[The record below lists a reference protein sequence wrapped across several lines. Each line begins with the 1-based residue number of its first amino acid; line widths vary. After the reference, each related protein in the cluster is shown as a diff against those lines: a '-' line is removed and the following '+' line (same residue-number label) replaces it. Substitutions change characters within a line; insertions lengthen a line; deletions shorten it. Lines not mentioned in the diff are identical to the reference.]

1 MFENSLKIVNCK
13 LIIPLLVVLVFVLS
27 PKAVDAAL
35 LINRPLYI
43 GLTSGLVGYWSF
55 DGPDVAGIPSTA
67 TTPGTVY
74 DRSGNGNNGLYWNAT
89 GTPPAIGRI
98 GQALEF
104 KGAPTRTYVKVSN
117 FCSQISNN
125 AGAISV
131 WIKAAVIT
139 TVVND
144 NHYIFNC
151 GSGHSPSLVIIGGST
166 PALRFIKSTSNSN
179 VMSSPAA
186 NRWYYIVAT
195 WDTNVQRVYVD
206 SVQTDSDAIASISPS
221 GDAAIGTFATI
232 PQNNNYFNGIID
244 DFRVYNR
251 ALTADEIKRLYKI
264 GATLKV
270 NKPSYTGLDSGL
282 VGYWSF
288 DGPDMYNNTALDR
301 SGQGNN
307 GTLTNGPKRAIGKIG
322 QALEFDAFS
331 GTHSHV
337 QVGDK
342 ASLDFGTSDFTLS
355 AWIKAKATQDSFP
368 SIIHKGATAGSGSP
382 GYWWILSSGISKFF
396 MSNSTNRVE
405 SIAITNLRDN
415 SWHHVSVVVDR
426 DGMTTHYIDGI
437 VDDADNLSSYS
448 ASDINATEEFS
459 IGGRDTGG
467 SLEFTG
473 LIDDVRIY
481 NRELSPDEIKRLYR
495 IGATLKVN
503 KPLATGSLTS
513 GLVGYWSFD
522 GPDMA
527 GNTAFDRSGQ
537 GNNGTLTNG
546 PVRTLGK
553 IGQALDFDGSN
564 DYVGMGDP
572 TSGILDFSDTQ
583 SFTISV
589 WSYRTGPNTIAQ
601 RLVAKNQTG
610 AAQNG
615 YRLIYE
621 TDDKYTMR
629 VDDSVNGVQVTSS
642 AMNTLNIWHHVVGVI
657 DRANQ
662 ILRLYVDGVENGTP
676 LDISAVGS
684 LANALNFDIGVASN
698 LTAGSF
704 VVGKID
710 DVRVY
715 NRVLTSDEIKR
726 LYNLGR

>member
-1 MFENSLKIVNCK
+1 
-13 LIIPLLVVLVFVLS
+13 
-27 PKAVDAAL
+27 
-35 LINRPLYI
+35 
-43 GLTSGLVGYWSF
+43 
-55 DGPDVAGIPSTA
+55 
-67 TTPGTVY
+67 
-74 DRSGNGNNGLYWNAT
+74 
-89 GTPPAIGRI
+89 
-98 GQALEF
+98 
-104 KGAPTRTYVKVSN
+104 
-117 FCSQISNN
+117 
-125 AGAISV
+125 
-131 WIKAAVIT
+131 
-139 TVVND
+139 
-144 NHYIFNC
+144 
-151 GSGHSPSLVIIGGST
+151 
-166 PALRFIKSTSNSN
+166 
-179 VMSSPAA
+179 
-186 NRWYYIVAT
+186 
-195 WDTNVQRVYVD
+195 
-206 SVQTDSDAIASISPS
+206 
-221 GDAAIGTFATI
+221 
-232 PQNNNYFNGIID
+232 
-244 DFRVYNR
+244 
-251 ALTADEIKRLYKI
+251 
-264 GATLKV
+264 
-270 NKPSYTGLDSGL
+270 
-282 VGYWSF
+282 
-288 DGPDMYNNTALDR
+288 
-301 SGQGNN
+301 
-307 GTLTNGPKRAIGKIG
+307 
-322 QALEFDAFS
+322 
-331 GTHSHV
+331 
-337 QVGDK
+337 
-342 ASLDFGTSDFTLS
+342 
-355 AWIKAKATQDSFP
+355 
-368 SIIHKGATAGSGSP
+368 
-382 GYWWILSSGISKFF
+382 
-396 MSNSTNRVE
+396 
-405 SIAITNLRDN
+405 
-415 SWHHVSVVVDR
+415 
-426 DGMTTHYIDGI
+426 
-437 VDDADNLSSYS
+437 
-448 ASDINATEEFS
+448 
-459 IGGRDTGG
+459 
-467 SLEFTG
+467 
-473 LIDDVRIY
+473 
-481 NRELSPDEIKRLYR
+481 
-495 IGATLKVN
+495 
-503 KPLATGSLTS
+503 
-513 GLVGYWSFD
+513 
-522 GPDMA
+522 MA